1 MARGNNFSATYSLRS
16 PSAGNGFCQGN
27 GPTNISLS
35 QFVLESFGIPIN
47 GGAFPGNPLVG
58 YDIKSQDALQVM
70 RLSLLANSDGQEFIE
85 AYVDGSG
92 SVIAVQVGDPAP
104 GVGGGG
110 VLLHTT
116 TIHTS
121 PAKIDHV
128 VVHAKAPLP
137 YRAHGGTVDI
147 MGAGIEKQ
155 FVFSCPLPSPST
167 KNLTF
172 RKEAWVEFQR
182 SEQSETTQNLLK
194 AAVSRNNWE
203 SLVGYRASFASI
215 PIWSTMNPSQTS
227 PDIIHLPV
235 TGYSDTTIPIASAT
249 PDSGGLIDV
258 SGISMGSAPV
268 LDIKSGADLEQIASS
283 LGVTLENDTGSFY
296 TPDLDANNYYILLS
310 HECGLNSLSRGTN
323 WFLLPTSSP
332 YSARVAVREST
343 SNAIAR
349 SALGGFAFDSLNQTI
364 TYRVDNGFLGSWEDV
379 MAANK
384 AAGNPLLGSSTDIVF
399 GNANHGVLIAGFGGN
414 LGAEVWGLSLTVS
427 KQTSSIQIR
436 SQNNDAFSIANQ
448 VAAQGVN
455 YTALIVREEP
465 PCAGLAPG
473 GGIVCPVAP
482 PDNETAQY
490 CPENA
495 LDTLEGSVIELSAP
509 WLDADGAANFAE
521 NLYILISNA
530 SNTAGTYTY
539 SKGGYSI
546 FPGQGFQG
554 SFVHSV
560 EFNYSDKGSQVTTIT
575 TGPKYYQS
583 GSAGGDS
590 TYIKRSETITKPGV
604 VIGGDNES
612 GTFSVNVDGLGIY
625 EAING
630 QIDPIYPG
638 DRVSVKI
645 INFPVEK

>member
-1 MARGNNFSATYSLRS
+1 MARGINFTTTYSLRT
-16 PSAGNGFCQGN
+16 PSAGGGFCQGN
-27 GPTNISLS
+27 GPTNISLA
-35 QFVLESFGIPIN
+35 QFVLQSFGIPIN
-47 GGAFPGNPLVG
+47 GGAFPGNPLTG
-58 YDIKSQDALQVM
+58 YDVKSQDALQVM
-70 RLSLLANSDGQEFIE
+70 KLSLLANSDGKFFTE

-92 SVIAVQVGDPAP
+92 SVIAIEVGESSP

-116 TIHTS
+116 AIHTS
-121 PAKIDHV
+121 AAKIDHV
-128 VVHAKAPLP
+128 VAQAKAPLP
-137 YRAHGGTVDI
+137 YRAHGGTVDV

-155 FVFSCPLPSPST
+155 FRFDCPLPSPGT

-182 SEQSETTQNLLK
+182 SEQSQVTQDALK

-203 SLVGYRASFASI
+203 NLVGYRASFASI

-227 PDIIHLPV
+227 PDILGLPV
-235 TGYSDTTIPIASAT
+235 TGFSDTTIPIANAT

-258 SGISMGSAPV
+258 SGISMASAPV
-268 LDIKSGADLEQIASS
+268 LDIKSGAELEQIASS
-283 LGVTLENDTGSFY
+283 LGVDLASDTGSFY
-296 TPDLDANNYYILLS
+296 TPELDAENYYILLS

-323 WFLLPTSSP
+323 WFLLPTNSP
-332 YSARVAVREST
+332 FSARVAVREST
-343 SNAIAR
+343 SSLIAR
-349 SALGGFAFDSLNQTI
+349 SALGGFAFDGLNQTI
-364 TYRVDNGFLGSWEDV
+364 TYRADNGFIGSFQDV
-379 MAANK
+379 MTANK
-384 AAGNPLLGSSTDIVF
+384 KEGNPLLGSSTNIAF

-414 LGAEVWGLSLTVS
+414 LGVEVWGLSLTVS

-436 SQNNDAFSIANQ
+436 SQNNDAFSIANS

-465 PCAGLAPG
+465 ACAGLAPG
-473 GGIVCPVAP
+473 GGIVCPTAP
-482 PDNETAQY
+482 PDNETASY
-490 CPENA
+490 CPENL
-495 LDTLEGSVIELSAP
+495 LDTLEGSIIEISTP
-509 WLDADGAANFAE
+509 WLDAQGASEFAT
-521 NLYILISNA
+521 NLYTLISNDVT
-530 SNTAGTYTY
+530 SAGTYTY
-539 SKGGYSI
+539 SKGGYSM
-546 FPGQGFQG
+546 FPGYAFQG
-554 SFVHSV
+554 AIIHSV
-560 EFNYSDKGSQVTTIT
+560 EFNYSDRGSQVTTIT

-590 TYIKRSETITKPGV
+590 TYIKRSETINKPGV

-638 DRVSVKI
+638 DRVEVKI
-645 INFPVEK
+645 LNFPVEN

>member
-1 MARGNNFSATYSLRS
+1 MARGNNFSSSYSLNT
-16 PSAGNGFCQGN
+16 GDNDFCQGN

-35 QFVLESFGIPIN
+35 QFVLSSFGIPIN

-70 RLSLLANSDGQEFIE
+70 RLSLLANSDGMDFTE

-92 SVIAVQVGDPAP
+92 SVIAVQVGADGASI
-104 GVGGGG
+104 GGGI
-110 VLLHTT
+110 LLHTT

-121 PAKIDHV
+121 AANIDHV

-147 MGAGIEKQ
+147 MGAGVEKQ
-155 FVFSCPLPSPST
+155 FQFSCPLPSPGT

-182 SEQSETTQNLLK
+182 SEQSQETQDRLK

-227 PDIIHLPV
+227 PDLIGLPV
-235 TGYSDTTIPIASAT
+235 TGFSDTTIQIANAT

-258 SGISMGSAPV
+258 SGISMTSAPV

-283 LGVTLENDTGSFY
+283 LGVDLASDDGSFY
-296 TPDLDANNYYILLS
+296 TPDLNAEDYYILLS

-332 YSARVAVREST
+332 FSARVAVREST

-349 SALGGFAFDSLNQTI
+349 SALGGFSFDGLNQTV
-364 TYRVDNGFLGSWEDV
+364 TYRADNGFIGSWEDV
-379 MAANK
+379 MAANFSE
-384 AAGNPLLGSSTDIVF
+384 GNPLLGSSTDIVF
-399 GNANHGVLIAGFGGN
+399 GNASHGVLIAGFGGN
-414 LGAEVWGLSLTVS
+414 LGVEVWDLDLTVS

-436 SQNNDAFSIANQ
+436 SQNNDAFSIASR

-473 GGIVCPVAP
+473 GGVVCPVAP
-482 PDNETAQY
+482 PDNETASY

-509 WLDADGAANFAE
+509 WLDADGAAAFAE
-521 NLYILISNA
+521 NLYTLISNA
-530 SNTAGTYTY
+530 SNTAGTYTF
-539 SKGGYSI
+539 SKGGYSV
-546 FPGQGFQG
+546 FPGNAYAGAI
-554 SFVHSV
+554 VHSV

-590 TYIKRSETITKPGV
+590 TYIKRTETINKPGV

-625 EAING
+625 AAING

-638 DRVSVKI
+638 DRVEVKI
-645 INFPVEK
+645 VNFPVER